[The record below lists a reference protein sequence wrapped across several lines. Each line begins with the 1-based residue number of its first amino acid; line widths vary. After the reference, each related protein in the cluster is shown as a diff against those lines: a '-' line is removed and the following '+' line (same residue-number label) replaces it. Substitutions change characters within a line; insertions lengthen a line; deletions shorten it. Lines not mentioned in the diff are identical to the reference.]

1 MCYRKRFIL
10 IRVKFTA
17 IYGVQCKEGNF
28 CHQRYHMMRDGM
40 CILKARKCL
49 RKNMSSFLAF
59 DSPEG
64 QRKIKFVY
72 EPKGFKVG
80 GIVSGVAFILMFL

>member
-1 MCYRKRFIL
+1 
-10 IRVKFTA
+10 
-17 IYGVQCKEGNF
+17 
-28 CHQRYHMMRDGM
+28 M